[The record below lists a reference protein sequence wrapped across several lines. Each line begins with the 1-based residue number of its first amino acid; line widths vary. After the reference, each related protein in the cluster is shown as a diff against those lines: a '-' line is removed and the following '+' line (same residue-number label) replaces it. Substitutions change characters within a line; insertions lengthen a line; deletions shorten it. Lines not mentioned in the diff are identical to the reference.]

1 MPTDSSRRKKRRRI
15 FFIALA
21 ALIFAETGYILG
33 TTGLIYP
40 LLAALGWGRTAS
52 AAFSDVL
59 AVSQSYVFY
68 NGTIKGPLSPDKY
81 NDAYVYVISYA
92 PGVVL
97 PQNLATLI
105 ALDAAEKPVYV
116 LPVSQYRTPIN
127 PEDFVDV
134 LPDNAKYPV
143 ILLVYPPDKATAVS
157 AWVSEVAGQVNV
169 RLELR
174 GDVVKST
181 RQI

>member
-40 LLAALGWGRTAS
+40 LLSAFGRGRTAS
-52 AAFSDVL
+52 ATFSDVL

-68 NGTIKGPLSPDKY
+68 NGTIKGPISPDKY
-81 NDAYVYVISYA
+81 NDAYVYIIGYA
-92 PGVVL
+92 PGAVL

-116 LPVSQYRTPIN
+116 LPVSPYRTPIN
-127 PEDFVDV
+127 PEDFVGV
-134 LPDNAKYPV
+134 LPENARYPV
-143 ILLVYPPDKATAVS
+143 ILVVYPPDKATAVIT
-157 AWVSEVAGQVNV
+157 WVDRVAGQVNV
-169 RLELR
+169 RLELS
-174 GDVVKST
+174 GDTVKST